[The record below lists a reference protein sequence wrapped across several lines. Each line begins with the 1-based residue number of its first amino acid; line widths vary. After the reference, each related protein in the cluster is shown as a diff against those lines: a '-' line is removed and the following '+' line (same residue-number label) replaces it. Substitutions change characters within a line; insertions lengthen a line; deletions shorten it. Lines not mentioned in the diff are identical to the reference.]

1 MVTSA
6 VKYYVTIEENRV
18 IYMNGWED
26 TLYTNNM
33 QMLCKMFEEI
43 HSNLFMLILS
53 RERHAE
59 GRT

>member
-6 VKYYVTIEENRV
+6 VKYYVTIEENGV
-18 IYMNGWED
+18 INMNGWEN
-26 TLYTNNM
+26 TLSTNNM

-43 HSNLFMLILS
+43 QSNLFILILS

-59 GRT
+59 SRM